1 MAQRKTLKQKLKSQ
15 VRAVNKMREEEF
27 HNAGVAINFEVAVI
41 QAVAMAHGVMA
52 TQLSAKATFGEDHEG
67 YKQFEEQ
74 CQARI
79 AQCYVKLVEMGIPAD
94 VANQRI
100 IQGH

>member
-1 MAQRKTLKQKLKSQ
+1 MTRKTLNQKLKSQ

-27 HNAGVAINFEVAVI
+27 NNAGVAINFEVAVM
-41 QAVAMAHGVMA
+41 QAIAMAHGVMA
-52 TQLSAKATFGEDHEG
+52 TQLSVKEALGEDHEA
-67 YKQFEEQ
+67 YKKVEEQ

>member
-1 MAQRKTLKQKLKSQ
+1 MAQRKTLTQKLKSQ

-27 HNAGVAINFEVAVI
+27 HNAGVAINFEVAII

-52 TQLSAKATFGEDHEG
+52 TLLAAKESFGTDHEG
-67 YKQFEEQ
+67 FKQFEEQ
-74 CQARI
+74 AQARI
-79 AQCYVKLVEMGIPAD
+79 AQCLVKLVEMGIPAD